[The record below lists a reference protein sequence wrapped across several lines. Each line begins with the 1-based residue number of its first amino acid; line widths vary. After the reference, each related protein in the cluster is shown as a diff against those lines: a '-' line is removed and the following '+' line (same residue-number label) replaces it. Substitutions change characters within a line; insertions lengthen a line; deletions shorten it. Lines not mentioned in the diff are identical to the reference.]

1 MEPPALER
9 ERFIPA
15 RAGSAPRTYARR
27 MIGGRRPAVLAQ
39 PARSGYGAPLGSP
52 SDPWA
57 SHSRDGANAR
67 ITRDR
72 AGTDTITRVIQN
84 DMLTTRTNIL
94 TVPYHRSFWFSYRT
108 STSANDAGIVRSAKR
123 LATRPMQ
130 RHSNIDPDQGA
141 MAGEE

>member
-15 RAGSAPRTYARR
+15 RAGNAPRTYARR
-27 MIGGRRPAVLAQ
+27 MIGRRPAVLAQ

-57 SHSRDGANAR
+57 SHSRDGADAR
-67 ITRDR
+67 IARDR
-72 AGTDTITRVIQN
+72 AGTDTITRVIQT
-84 DMLTTRTNIL
+84 DMVTTRMNIL

-108 STSANDAGIVRSAKR
+108 SISANDAGIVRSATR